1 MSAAR
6 EAGAR
11 GQPADATVG
20 RPWALVG
27 GRLVLPESVLEGRAL
42 LLGGGRIEAVTPAG
56 DLGADVER
64 IDVAGAYVTPG
75 LIDIHTHGALQR
87 SFLGGDEEAFAVVL
101 AEQARHGVT
110 GVLATTSTA
119 PLELI
124 LRTLERTRAW
134 RERTLG
140 AVAGG
145 AMGAAAGNM
154 NDSAQ
159 GDDGISDG
167 AGDPASGPACR
178 DARLAARLLGAHVE
192 GPYFAAAQAGAQDP
206 GNLRTPDDGSATALL
221 AYADVIRI
229 LSFAP
234 ELPGTQALTRALVAH
249 GIVAAAGHS
258 QATDSELAACE
269 AWGLRHVIHLWSG
282 QSTTVRDGP
291 WRRPGLLEA
300 TLASDGLTAEVIAD
314 GKHLPPTLLRLAY
327 KALGPDRLCLVSD
340 ATSGAGLPDGA
351 RFTMGAMAYEVE
363 DGVGM
368 MLDRSG
374 FAGSTTFLDGMLRVM
389 TEGAGVPLAEAVR
402 MASLTPARVIGV
414 DERFGSVAPGKD
426 ADLALF
432 EPDLRHRCT
441 LIGGC
446 VAAGTITKGVPS

>member
-1 MSAAR
+1 MSAAS
-6 EAGAR
+6 EVGAGGKTAGAS
-11 GQPADATVG
+11 VG

-27 GRLVLPESVLEGRAL
+27 GRLVLPERVLEGRAL
-42 LLGGGRIEAVTPAG
+42 LLKGARIDAVAPLA

-64 IDVAGAYVTPG
+64 VDVAGAYVTPG

-87 SFLGGDEEAFAVVL
+87 SFLDGDDEAFAVVL
-101 AEQARHGVT
+101 AEQARHGVS

-119 PLELI
+119 PLEHI

-134 RERTLG
+134 RERSL
-140 AVAGG
+140 
-145 AMGAAAGNM
+145 AAAAPGTH
-154 NDSAQ
+154 
-159 GDDGISDG
+159 DGASDG
-167 AGDPASGPACR
+167 AHDGASGGAQDPASRA
-178 DARLAARLLGAHVE
+178 ARATARLLGAHVE

-234 ELPGTQALTRALVAH
+234 ELPGAHALTRALVAH

-258 QATDSELAACE
+258 QATDADVAACE

-282 QSTTVRDGP
+282 QSTTVREGP

-300 TLASDGLTAEVIAD
+300 ALASDGLTAEVIAD

-327 KALGPDRLCLVSD
+327 RALGPDRLCLVSD

-363 DGVGM
+363 EGVGM

-374 FAGSTTFLDGMLRVM
+374 FAGSTTFLDGMLQVM
-389 TEGAGVPLAEAVR
+389 TEGVGVPLAEAVR
-402 MASLTPARVIGV
+402 MASLTPARVIGM
-414 DERFGSVAPGKD
+414 DARLGSLTPGKD
-426 ADLALF
+426 ADVALF

-441 LIGGC
+441 LIGGR
-446 VAAGTITKGVPS
+446 VAAGTIAKGATP